1 MATPLSEEDASRYAL
16 YVKTVQGGALRGLF
30 ETMCHVIHDTNL
42 VWEPAVPGVDGSGGL
57 KLLTMDG
64 ARCAL
69 VFLKLDAV
77 NFDTFHC
84 PAQLVTGLNM
94 SSVWKLLKTA
104 SSHDCIVLHVER
116 NNSHELGITIHNADK
131 NALTEYKLK
140 LLDCDAEIIQVP
152 DVTFD
157 RILTLPSAY
166 FQRLCRE
173 MTHLG
178 DHMAVAITGNNLKLS
193 CDGSF
198 ASQSTIIGEADS
210 CMAIESSSGEDVEGT
225 FSLRYLN
232 LFTRA
237 STLCATV
244 QLFLK
249 QNYPLILS
257 YSVASL
263 GSLKFC
269 LASRVDE

>member
-1 MATPLSEEDASRYAL
+1 MAFQPSKYDL
-16 YVKTVQGGALRGLF
+16 YVKTVQGGALRSLF
-30 ETMCHVIHDTNL
+30 ETLSHAIHDSNIS
-42 VWEPAVPGVDGSGGL
+42 WEPNEGM

-69 VFLKLDAV
+69 VFLKLDAQ
-77 NFDTFHC
+77 NFDQFHC
-84 PAQLVTGLNM
+84 PSPLVTGVNM
-94 SSVWKLLKTA
+94 ASVWKLLKTA
-104 SSHDCIVLHVER
+104 SSHDCIVLYVEKD
-116 NNSHELGITIHNADK
+116 NPHELGITIHNSDK
-131 NALTEYKLK
+131 NALTDYKLK
-140 LLDCDAEIIQVP
+140 LLDCDAETISVP
-152 DVTFD
+152 DVSFD
-157 RILTLPSAY
+157 RVLTLPSAY

-178 DHMAVAITGNNLKLS
+178 EFMNIAITGNSLKLS
-193 CDGSF
+193 CDGAF
-198 ASQSTIIGEADS
+198 ASQTTVIGEADS

-237 STLCATV
+237 SGLCSTV

-249 QNYPLILS
+249 KSYPLVLS
-257 YSVASL
+257 YNVASL
-263 GSLKFC
+263 GGLKFC

>member
-1 MATPLSEEDASRYAL
+1 MDLSPYAL
-16 YVKTVQGGALRGLF
+16 YIKTVQGGALRGLF
-30 ETMCHVIHDTNL
+30 ETLCHVIHDTNL
-42 VWEPAVPGVDGSGGL
+42 TWEPAGATEEDTGGL
-57 KLLTMDG
+57 RLLTMDG

-69 VFLKLDAV
+69 VFLKLEAS

-84 PAQLVTGLNM
+84 PATLVTGVNM
-94 SSVWKLLKTA
+94 SSIWKLLKTA
-104 SSHDCIVLHVER
+104 SSHDCIVLFVKR
-116 NNSHELGITIHNADK
+116 DSPHELGITVHNADK

-140 LLDCDAEIIQVP
+140 LLDCDAETIQVP

-157 RILTLPSAY
+157 RVLTLPSAY

-178 DHMAVAITGNNLKLS
+178 DHMSVDITGANLRLS
-193 CDGSF
+193 CTGAF
-198 ASQSTIIGEADS
+198 ASQSTTIGEADS
-210 CMAIESSSGEDVEGT
+210 CMAIESSSGEDVDGT

-237 STLCATV
+237 STLCSTV

-249 QNYPLILS
+249 RNYPLILS

-269 LASRVDE
+269 LASRVDG